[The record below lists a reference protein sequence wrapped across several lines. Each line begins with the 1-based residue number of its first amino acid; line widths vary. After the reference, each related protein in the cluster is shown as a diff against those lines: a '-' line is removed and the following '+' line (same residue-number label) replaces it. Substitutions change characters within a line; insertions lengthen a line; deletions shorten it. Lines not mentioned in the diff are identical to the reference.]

1 MSNRPVRVNELI
13 QREISDY
20 LHKRYQSETVAVT
33 IAEVRVSPDLRE
45 GRVFVAI
52 VGDEQVTE
60 SKLRWLRAKAFEIR
74 RELGQR
80 IVLKHMPKLEY
91 VHDTS
96 AIRGAHLLQML
107 DAVDRPPAKGGAV

>member
-20 LHKRYQSETVAVT
+20 LHTRYQSETVTVT
-33 IAEVRVSPDLRE
+33 VSEVRVSPDLRE

-52 VGDEQVTE
+52 VGDEQTTAT
-60 SKLRWLRAKAFEIR
+60 KLRWLRAKATEIR
-74 RELGQR
+74 MELGRR

-107 DAVDRPPAKGGAV
+107 DAIERPPAKDGSS